1 MTSASLLGDS
11 QAGGIKEV
19 LGEQLRALGWTTL
32 AATHDNGASTRVL
45 IDGGA
50 LALALARRP
59 DVLVVFA
66 GGNDTPTSSAH
77 WGELVDVARA
87 AGARVVWVGPP
98 GAVGDA
104 TLDARRLA
112 ISRAQQTFFS
122 TKAGVKWL
130 DGRQTA
136 QGLPRRDEVHLTIP
150 AGYRE
155 WAARLAPAIVGPA
168 SSGLAAL
175 AGAALVL
182 GGAWW
187 FANRAAR

>member
-59 DVLVVFA
+59 DV
-66 GGNDTPTSSAH
+66 
-77 WGELVDVARA
+77 LVDVARA